1 MITATNINKL
11 SELDWECVNE
21 NTTYLTHNI
30 HTYHSKYIPQIAG
43 NLIKFLS
50 VEGDL
55 ILDNFSGSGT
65 TLIEAKLLNRN
76 AIGVDIN
83 PLACL
88 ISKSKTTTITEKELK
103 TETTK
108 LIEDLRNVINST
120 RIQKSLNN
128 FNQYTKKEL
137 NEYKIMNFPFINGW
151 FQPQVI
157 IELSIIKNHIDKI
170 SNKDIKDFCLMVF
183 SSIIRKVSNAS
194 SEFGNLMISKK
205 RQKVN
210 DTFERFEKKIK
221 EATKRLID
229 FSKTVNGS
237 KIKVISG
244 DTRNLEFIK
253 DNQIDL
259 IVTHPPYI
267 AAVPYAE
274 YQKLSLRWLGFSDR
288 ELNNIIIG
296 GKRQSR
302 DVVQRFSND
311 MQKVF
316 NEMYRVLKKNKY
328 CCVVIGNPVVKGEKI
343 ELNKSFLGIAEK
355 SGFAFIKEIER
366 GKYHT
371 TMGKM
376 KEAFIL
382 IFQKLE

>member
-1 MITATNINKL
+1 MMTTININKL
-11 SELDWECVNE
+11 TELDWECVNE
-21 NTTYLTHNI
+21 DTTYLTHNI
-30 HTYHSKYIPQIAG
+30 HPYHSKYIPQIAG

-50 VEGDL
+50 KEGDL

-88 ISKSKTTTITEKELK
+88 ISKSKTMTIPEKELK
-103 TETTK
+103 MTTAE
-108 LIEDLRNVINST
+108 LIEEIRTLINST
-120 RIQKSLNN
+120 RTQKSLSN
-128 FNQYTKKEL
+128 FNQNTENGLK
-137 NEYKIMNFPFINGW
+137 EYKIVDFPYINGW

-157 IELSIIKNHIDKI
+157 TELSIIKNQIDKLD
-170 SNKDIKDFCLMVF
+170 NKDVRDFCLMVF
-183 SSIIRKVSNAS
+183 SSIVREVSNAA

-205 RQKVN
+205 KQKVN
-210 DTFERFEKKIK
+210 NTFERFEKKIK

-237 KIKVISG
+237 KVKVING

-288 ELNNIIIG
+288 ELDNIIIG
-296 GKRQSR
+296 GKRQSNH
-302 DVVQRFSND
+302 VVERFNND

-316 NEMYRVLKKNKY
+316 NEMYRVLKKCKY
-328 CCVVIGNPVVKGEKI
+328 CCVVIGNPVVKGKKI
-343 ELNKSFLGIAEK
+343 ELNKTFVDMAKK
-355 SGFAFIKEIER
+355 SGFNFIKEIVR

-376 KEAFIL
+376 KEEFIL